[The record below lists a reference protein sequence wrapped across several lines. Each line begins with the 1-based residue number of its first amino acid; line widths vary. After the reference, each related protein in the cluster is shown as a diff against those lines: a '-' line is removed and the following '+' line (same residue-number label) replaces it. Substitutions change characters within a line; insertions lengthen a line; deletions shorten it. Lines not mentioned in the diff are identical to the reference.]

1 MRFGWCVAPEMLE
14 AASRAGCD
22 FVELP
27 ASLLQPERPDS
38 EIASVREALQQSA
51 ARPEVWQVS
60 LPPEVALVGPDVDW
74 SRIARYI
81 HTAFHRASLVGGS
94 VMVVRGGEGVGVPA
108 GFSRRKAMDQL
119 IAFLRVCGAVA
130 SNQGL
135 SVALEPQSA
144 SRGDLVSS
152 LPEAVAVVRE
162 VEMSHVGIAPNVAAM
177 LSDGQSLFDI
187 ADAASWLAHVRI
199 PTGELREMA
208 KRGDGVTQLTE
219 ALRLADYDWRLSVE
233 PEPGP
238 DRREPDLQEAL
249 EILKR
254 CIGSA
259 RRGT

>member
-27 ASLLQPERPDS
+27 ASFLQPERPDS
-38 EIASVREALQQSA
+38 EIASVREALRQSA

-60 LPPEVALVGPDVDW
+60 LPPEVALVGPDLEW

-81 HTAFHRASLVGGS
+81 HTAFRRASSVGGS
-94 VMVVRGGEGVGVPA
+94 VMVVRGGEGERVPA
-108 GFSRRKAMDQL
+108 GLSRRKAMDQL
-119 IAFLRVCGAVA
+119 IAFLRMCGAVA
-130 SNQGL
+130 RNQGL

-144 SRGDLVSS
+144 ARGDLVTS

-177 LSDGQSLFDI
+177 LCDGQSLFDI
-187 ADAASWLAHVRI
+187 ADAASWLAHVRVS
-199 PTGELREMA
+199 TGELREMA
-208 KRGDGVTQLTE
+208 EGGDGVTSLTE

-233 PEPGP
+233 GELGGEG
-238 DRREPDLQEAL
+238 REPDLQEAIA
-249 EILKR
+249 ILKR

-259 RRGT
+259 GRGT